1 MFHDLPN
8 SLLRHRRWVALA
20 AILLSL
26 LTWTVDL
33 TELVYACPYC
43 RVQRTAIGLLGLL
56 LLVPD
61 PSHWLARYL
70 SAVLAVSACRSPA
83 PSIFRGWAGDH
94 VERVQLGRA
103 MVCQRM
109 GAVGLCAVHHHRIA
123 AADLAMAAS
132 AGRSGGGGAESSRAG
147 VSRGELDQIPAIAVE
162 IEEHRDLAVVWS
174 AGGRTHSTPAAVK
187 AA

>member
-1 MFHDLPN
+1 M
-8 SLLRHRRWVALA
+8 ALA

-70 SAVLAVSACRSPA
+70 SAVLAVFGLSVAGTQH
-83 PSIFRGWAGDH
+83 FRGWAKIMSSEFSWGEQWY
-94 VERVQLGRA
+94 VNAWALSGFALFIITGLLLLIWRWPRA
-103 MVCQRM
+103 PV
-109 GAVGLCAVHHHRIA
+109 
-123 AADLAMAAS
+123 
-132 AGRSGGGGAESSRAG
+132 
-147 VSRGELDQIPAIAVE
+147 AVE
-162 IEEHRDLAVVWS
+162 
-174 AGGRTHSTPAAVK
+174 AAR
-187 AA
+187 